1 MRGIFKLDESL
12 TEAELQ
18 RLTTGILFHLL
29 EKCGGE
35 VSLDRT
41 DAARLLVNLHD
52 RMIYMKVDHGIMLR
66 IVPRPPELADA
77 EENAVAL

>member
-1 MRGIFKLDESL
+1 MTGIFKLDESL
-12 TEAELQ
+12 TDAELQ
-18 RLTTGILFHLL
+18 RLTIGILFHLL

-41 DAARLLVNLHD
+41 DAARLLVNLQD
-52 RMIYMKVDHGIMLR
+52 QMIQMKVDHGIALR